1 MKRNSR
7 DGTRIWSKG
16 GSPFLLKLNPVKY
29 LWTMYQKYLKTMSS
43 PLILSI
49 LEKAENINAVC
60 KAFPDF
66 ADYREL
72 NETVTLFNEI
82 LPPLIVVADSDH
94 AQWAQEV
101 NAVLDNLIKMF
112 PNLYAASCSIRSED
126 YDGTGVYGIVPTS
139 FALIQ
144 KELTTYH
151 KILMEYVGKKEA
163 RNMAKYAK
171 TLEHHRTAPY
181 RWCILQ
187 DKKCIPVLNFHNKV
201 LFEDWVPEN

>member
-1 MKRNSR
+1 MNSR
-7 DGTRIWSKG
+7 IGTRFWTKGYSFFIEIEPCGMVMDHVSKVTE
-16 GSPFLLKLNPVKY
+16 K
-29 LWTMYQKYLKTMSS
+29 QLKTMST

-49 LEKAENINAVC
+49 LEKAENINSVC

-94 AQWAQEV
+94 ALLAQEV
-101 NAVLDNLIKMF
+101 NNVLDNLIKMF
-112 PNLYAASCSIRSED
+112 PKLYAASCSIRSED
-126 YDGTGVYGIVPTS
+126 YDGSGVSGIVNTS

-151 KILMEYVGKKEA
+151 NILMEYVGANEA
-163 RNMAKYAK
+163 RNMDKYAK
-171 TLEHHRTAPY
+171 TLKHHRTASY
-181 RWCILQ
+181 ILH
-187 DKKCIPVLNFHNKV
+187 DKKCIPVLNYNKV